1 MPLENSYTKLYFKL
15 MFILILLGNLKQPY
29 HRHNSKLHQRSFSVQ
44 QEGSAATTTA
54 TTSSRGHSISEVTT
68 EDTTPTTTAAID
80 INVIQATPNISPSCS
95 LRSFIVDSTTGPSA
109 EAILAAIANEPS
121 FQLSNSAPPTGSTSK
136 GKVQRRVSFSE
147 EEVEK
152 MPPPPPPLVATFEWQ
167 KPIKVTKGPLRQNT
181 LPSTMTYLQVPGQQA
196 VTLMAPALT
205 VEALVAQTSVQARKR
220 RSTRLMKA
228 GSFCSIT
235 SEGDG
240 DIFAGPGADETVE
253 VTINEE
259 GEEEIVVKS
268 SRKTIDP
275 LLSDYSDMYD
285 NDKSDISDLFERPRA
300 PSRLRGQ
307 RTLSEEYG
315 SIRSLSI
322 DHDDQPKAVVK
333 SRSVEEE
340 DEMYAS
346 SSCSISIESDCE
358 PGRGHQITVPVTIE
372 PPPPEMRTACANN
385 NSRERRDH
393 HHHTKK
399 SHDEVNKICQIH
411 QSPKPGKHYAQDSTE
426 EIKRASPGG
435 ATATQE
441 VQRTLP
447 KVQRALPEVQ
457 RALPEVQRSL
467 PEVQRN
473 PPGKEVARVEPEAMS
488 SAVLEPG
495 MRMVLVRDIGVQVS
509 GDSPN
514 LNLIRRSHKRHHS
527 TLQQQQHQPPQKQD
541 SLAEKFPAEILF

>member
-1 MPLENSYTKLYFKL
+1 M
-15 MFILILLGNLKQPY
+15 
-29 HRHNSKLHQRSFSVQ
+29 
-44 QEGSAATTTA
+44 
-54 TTSSRGHSISEVTT
+54 TT

-95 LRSFIVDSTTGPSA
+95 LRSFSVDSTTGPSA
-109 EAILAAIANEPS
+109 EAILTAIANEPS
-121 FQLSNSAPPTGSTSK
+121 LYQSNSAPSTGSNTK

-147 EEVEK
+147 EEIEK
-152 MPPPPPPLVATFEWQ
+152 TASSTAHHVVSSEWQ
-167 KPIKVTKGPLRQNT
+167 KPAKVPKGPLRQNT
-181 LPSTMTYLQVPGQQA
+181 LPSTMSYLQVPGQQA
-196 VTLMAPALT
+196 VTLMAPAMT
-205 VEALVAQTSVQARKR
+205 VEALAAQTSVQARKR

-240 DIFAGPGADETVE
+240 DIFAGPGVDNETVE

-259 GEEEIVVKS
+259 GEEEIVFKT

-275 LLSDYSDMYD
+275 LLSDYSELYD

-322 DHDDQPKAVVK
+322 DPEDHPKAVIK
-333 SRSVEEE
+333 SRSVEDEE
-340 DEMYAS
+340 EMYAS

-385 NSRERRDH
+385 NNTSSSSSRERRDH
-393 HHHTKK
+393 HHHAKK
-399 SHDEVNKICQIH
+399 SHEEVNKICQIH
-411 QSPKPGKHYAQDSTE
+411 QPPKPGKQYAQDSTE

-435 ATATQE
+435 AA
-441 VQRTLP
+441 
-447 KVQRALPEVQ
+447 ASPEVK
-457 RALPEVQRSL
+457 RTPPEVKRNH
-467 PEVQRN
+467 PEVV
-473 PPGKEVARVEPEAMS
+473 KEEPEAS
-488 SAVLEPG
+488 SSTAVMEPG

-514 LNLIRRSHKRHHS
+514 LNLNRRTHKRHHS
-527 TLQQQQHQPPQKQD
+527 TLQQQQQQQHHHHHQHQLPQKQD